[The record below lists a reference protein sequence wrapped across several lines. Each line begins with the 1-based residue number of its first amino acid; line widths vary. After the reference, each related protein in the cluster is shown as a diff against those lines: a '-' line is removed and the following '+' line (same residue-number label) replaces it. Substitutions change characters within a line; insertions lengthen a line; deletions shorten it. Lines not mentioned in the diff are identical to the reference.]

1 MASHT
6 AQNAFISVFY
16 DPIYSH
22 KEQKALLR
30 YEREDGSKGVI
41 GLRHESLST
50 LQEAL
55 NAIAAGN
62 TSEEDD

>member
-6 AQNAFISVFY
+6 TQNAFISVFY

-30 YEREDGSKGVI
+30 YECEDGSKGVI

-55 NAIAAGN
+55 NVIARGN
-62 TSEEDD
+62 ASEEDA

>member
-6 AQNAFISVFY
+6 EKNAFISVFY

-50 LQEAL
+50 LQEAI
-55 NAIAAGN
+55 NAIANGIA
-62 TSEEDD
+62 SEKNA

>member
-6 AQNAFISVFY
+6 DKNAFISVFY

-50 LQEAL
+50 LQEAINVIARG
-55 NAIAAGN
+55 NA
-62 TSEEDD
+62 SEEDA

>member
-1 MASHT
+1 MASNT

-22 KEQKALLR
+22 KEQRALLR

-50 LQEAL
+50 LQEAI
-55 NAIAAGN
+55 NAIANGKA
-62 TSEEDD
+62 SEQNA

>member
-16 DPIYSH
+16 EPIYSH

-50 LQEAL
+50 LQKAI
-55 NAIAAGN
+55 NAIAGGN
-62 TSEEDD
+62 SSEEEV

>member
-16 DPIYSH
+16 EPIYSH

-50 LQEAL
+50 LQDAI
-55 NAIAAGN
+55 NAIACGKAA
-62 TSEEDD
+62 EEND

>member
-6 AQNAFISVFY
+6 DKNAFISVFY
-16 DPIYSH
+16 EPIYSH
-22 KEQKALLR
+22 KGQKALLR

-50 LQEAL
+50 LQEAINEIARGQASEK
-55 NAIAAGN
+55 NA
-62 TSEEDD
+62 